1 MSIDEAPSE
10 MPRPHTHDFSNLQG
24 LQLVGA
30 HLGESEDAASE
41 SWREA
46 LKLELA
52 TRAARF
58 HHAVDASIVL
68 SDDGIIRWLGDPI
81 ARLAAGPDLLTPRA
95 LVLAD
100 ANLPEDARET
110 VGARLELWLSAT
122 IRRLLG
128 PLVELRGLQDES
140 EPVRQLAAKIA
151 DSLGVLERE
160 PLRSQIKA
168 FDQNSRAALR
178 RHGVRFGAYYVY
190 VPQSLKPAA
199 RALALQLWR
208 LQAPGADGEEH
219 AKTLL
224 PLAASGRTSL
234 PVNPL
239 ISKEGYRIA
248 GFRPCGERAVRVD
261 IVERLSDMIRAAF
274 VVCSSSDDSRPAAS
288 AFLVSGQMTSLT
300 GCSGETFASIL
311 RSLGYECFEV
321 ERSRLASPQPAVET
335 TAPESASAD
344 TKAVAE
350 ALESG
355 ADQSIAGE
363 GANVK
368 ADPGP
373 DYDVGAEPPSSALAE
388 SSEEAEPAIG
398 SRPDYDVGAEP
409 PSSALAERSDEA
421 EPAIG
426 SRSDY
431 DVGAEPPSSALAE
444 SSEEAE
450 PAIGSLESSPEPT
463 EPDSCAPEATDPPS
477 NGGLPSV
484 AIVIAWRPA
493 RRQRPERAKRRLR
506 RGETA
511 SKGSNRRR
519 ESGGAEAHADSG
531 EHQGKGKASPDA
543 PNLDAREKRSWPKR
557 KGERFDVDQKRRKAS
572 AKQNVQGV
580 PQSEPRPTID
590 PTSPFAKLLELR
602 KVLEKQGNNR

>member
-10 MPRPHTHDFSNLQG
+10 VPRPHTHDFSNLQG

-30 HLGESEDAASE
+30 HLGASEDTASE

-81 ARLAAGPDLLTPRA
+81 ARLAAGSDLLTPRA

-100 ANLPEDARET
+100 ANLPEDPREI

-208 LQAPGADGEEH
+208 LQAPDSDGEEH

-239 ISKEGYRIA
+239 ISKEGYRVA
-248 GFRPCGERAVRVD
+248 GFRTCGERAVRVD

-274 VVCSSSDDSRPAAS
+274 VVCSSPDDSRPAAS

-311 RSLGYECFEV
+311 RSLGYESFEV
-321 ERSRLASPQPAVET
+321 ERSRLASPQPTVET
-335 TAPESASAD
+335 TAPESTSAD
-344 TKAVAE
+344 TKTAAE
-350 ALESG
+350 TVESG
-355 ADQSIAGE
+355 AGQSIAGE

-368 ADPGP
+368 ADPAP
-373 DYDVGAEPPSSALAE
+373 DHDVGAEPPSSALAE
-388 SSEEAEPAIG
+388 SSEEAEPTIG
-398 SRPDYDVGAEP
+398 RRPDYDVGAEP
-409 PSSALAERSDEA
+409 PA
-421 EPAIG
+421 
-426 SRSDY
+426 
-431 DVGAEPPSSALAE
+431 ALAE

-463 EPDSCAPEATDPPS
+463 EPDSCAPEATDAPS
-477 NGGLPSV
+477 NCGLPSV
-484 AIVIAWRPA
+484 AMVIAWRPA
-493 RRQRPERAKRRLR
+493 RRQRPERAKRRVR

-519 ESGGAEAHADSG
+519 ESGGAEAHADSS
-531 EHQGKGKASPDA
+531 EHGGKGKADPGALNMD
-543 PNLDAREKRSWPKR
+543 PRKKGSWPKR
-557 KGERFDVDQKRRKAS
+557 KGEGFDVDQKRRKAS
-572 AKQNVQGV
+572 AKQNVPGV
-580 PQSEPRPTID
+580 PQSESRPTID